1 VVLIL
6 KIFLLFLVLAGNF
19 TNAVAQDL
27 QLFNPEVLG
36 TPIKSSVKL
45 LLDYKPNNIE
55 PVSVMVD
62 VKDGLYSDVTVQYPR
77 EIKFE
82 DARASLN
89 KLYEKYEKK
98 SFKSNPEIG
107 LWRNED
113 SKYAISLSRDESDGR
128 ILIIYLS
135 FRPTDEVFKNILKSM
150 GVNPEEDCLFEDNGN
165 K

>member
-62 VKDGLYSDVTVQYPR
+62 VCGGPQ
-77 EIKFE
+77 
-82 DARASLN
+82 
-89 KLYEKYEKK
+89 KLDSVISYK
-98 SFKSNPEIG
+98 S
-107 LWRNED
+107 D
-113 SKYAISLSRDESDGR
+113 SKSGGSG
-128 ILIIYLS
+128 
-135 FRPTDEVFKNILKSM
+135 
-150 GVNPEEDCLFEDNGN
+150 NG
-165 K
+165 